1 MGSEGSAMLF
11 LPPRPPVPLP
21 ARGSFV
27 LGRSRSCDL
36 ALASPDA
43 SRRHAEIACEG
54 GSFLL
59 RDLGST
65 NGTWVNGER
74 VGERALASGDRI
86 DIGGEVL
93 TFCQL
98 DAGLEAAP
106 AGGRAEAHTRLMERP
121 ALGACVRGSLAEI
134 PLFAV
139 LQMLEMGGKTGVLEV
154 DEGGVGRARLWLV
167 GGAPAH
173 AETKGM
179 QGFDAAVAIVNSA
192 AGRFSF
198 EQGPGAP
205 ERTIQA
211 SVTEL
216 LLEASR
222 QLDEGS

>member
-1 MGSEGSAMLF
+1 MLF

-36 ALASPDA
+36 TLTSPDA
-43 SRRHAEIACEG
+43 SRRHAEIAAEG
-54 GSFLL
+54 GRFLL

-74 VGERALASGDRI
+74 AGERVLESGDRI
-86 DIGGEVL
+86 DIGGEIL
-93 TFCQL
+93 TFCEV
-98 DAGLEAAP
+98 DAGLELAQ
-106 AGGRAEAHTRLMERP
+106 AGDGAEAHTRMMERP
-121 ALGACVRGSLAEI
+121 ALGACVRGNLAEI

-154 DEGGVGRARLWLV
+154 DEGAVGRARLWLA
-167 GGAPAH
+167 GGTPAH
-173 AETKGM
+173 AETKAM

-198 EQGPGAP
+198 EPGPSAP

-222 QLDEGS
+222 QLDESS